1 MSAFKRTALLALSFL
16 LFASTL
22 TPFVFGKTSLENARD
37 DYTFQF
43 AKYQE
48 ARTNYLQDKASYEK
62 FKTAISK
69 NEAFVSTKDYLLQV
83 SKLYSSYLL
92 LVKERGN
99 EINWSGVQDLHDKTL
114 KLIEEEQ
121 NFLTD
126 YTNKINSAQTLEE
139 LTALAIELSDQN
151 KNQTLP
157 KLYKILSL
165 YEITEAKAT
174 LHYLDTTSQDV
185 EAYLSKNPPSNQSV
199 IANWRTEIANIKST
213 ANSFIQRADQTL
225 AKTAENTA
233 KPNEFA
239 EISQRTN
246 SAKDN
251 LKRSKNL
258 FQEILRLL

>member
-1 MSAFKRTALLALSFL
+1 MPVFKRHLIFLLVLLLFFLSF
-16 LFASTL
+16 S
-22 TPFVFGKTSLENARD
+22 PFVFGKTSLENARD

-48 ARTNYLQDKASYEK
+48 ARTNYLQDKAGYEK

-69 NEAFVSTKDYLLQV
+69 NEVFISTKDYLLQV

-99 EINWSGVQDLHDKTL
+99 EINWSGVQDQRDKTL
-114 KLIEEEQ
+114 KLIEEELASLS
-121 NFLTD
+121 NFS
-126 YTNKINSAQTLEE
+126 NKTNSAQTLEE
-139 LTALAIELSDQN
+139 LTALSASLSGQIQT
-151 KNQTLP
+151 QTLP
-157 KLYKILSL
+157 KLYKVLSL